1 MATGGGGTAP
11 SRPWRTVPEIA
22 ASVHERL
29 RAGDEDAALRL
40 LLDGVLRLPLPDV
53 ASVPG
58 ALQAPAGTGDERWD
72 TLLATVVAR
81 TCRQAGVPV
90 PPWTRRE
97 SLPRWWWPGTVGAR
111 RAQVVQ
117 RTPIDFRRVG
127 IWFDERNLVSP

>member
-1 MATGGGGTAP
+1 MAAGVRETSPRAWP
-11 SRPWRTVPEIA
+11 TVPEIA
-22 ASVHERL
+22 ASVGERL

-40 LLDGVLRLPLPDV
+40 LLDGVLRLPLPEA

-58 ALQAPAGTGDERWD
+58 ALQAPPSTGDERWD

-90 PPWTRRE
+90 PAWTRCE
-97 SLPRWWWPGTVGAR
+97 SLPRWWWPGAVGAR